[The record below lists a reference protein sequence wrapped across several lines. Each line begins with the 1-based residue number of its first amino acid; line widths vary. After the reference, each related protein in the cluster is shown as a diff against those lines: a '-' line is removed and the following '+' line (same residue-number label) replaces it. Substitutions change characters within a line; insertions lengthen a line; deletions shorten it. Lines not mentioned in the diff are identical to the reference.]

1 MVASEKRALRL
12 TQTPKGSFSID
23 FREVWSIL
31 DAMDAPTID
40 EYVLFSFQK
49 ILHRGE
55 SGSSVTAAVGLSRP
69 AAASWSRKGPRS
81 PDRTICQCRCRQ
93 FGDRGLDLIAAFDQI
108 DLVGILETMR
118 ALEYFRLGDVQG
130 VVSQIARNKLT
141 RILRSPESESAKKPT
156 QKELAAAAKGRLQQ
170 ARLAKVERNLE
181 LGKKLV
187 ALRAKTPNNRK
198 FDHLRT
204 RQIRRRRADR
214 RRGDA
219 GGTALRESP

>member
-1 MVASEKRALRL
+1 
-12 TQTPKGSFSID
+12 
-23 FREVWSIL
+23 
-31 DAMDAPTID
+31 
-40 EYVLFSFQK
+40 
-49 ILHRGE
+49 
-55 SGSSVTAAVGLSRP
+55 
-69 AAASWSRKGPRS
+69 
-81 PDRTICQCRCRQ
+81 
-93 FGDRGLDLIAAFDQI
+93 
-108 DLVGILETMR
+108 MR

-141 RILRSPESESAKKPT
+141 RILQSPQSESAKKPT

-170 ARLAKVERNLE
+170 ARLAEVERNLE